1 MKLLKHT
8 DKNYE
13 RRLKQLCAASSL
25 FDPKIEAGAR
35 SIVERV
41 AAKGDAALIEF
52 AKKFDGA
59 TLTAK
64 TLRVP
69 DAELTTAG
77 KSVDAKLKRAIRFAH
92 RNISQFHKQGLRKG
106 WSGCNAQGAK
116 VGEKFDAFERVGIYI
131 PGGTAPLMS
140 TALMTVTLAKVA
152 GCKEIVVC
160 TPCDKDGAVNPGLLH
175 AAKVAGATEIYRV
188 GGAHAI
194 AAMAHGT
201 KTIAPVQKIF
211 GPGNAYVVAAKRLL
225 VGHVSIDLLPGPS
238 EVLVLADET
247 ANPAFAAADILA
259 QAEHGSGHERC
270 WLVSAS
276 ERVIK
281 AVKQEIQK
289 QLPDRSRADY
299 IRKALKN
306 NGWLIQ
312 VKSRGEGIA
321 LANRLAPEHCEVMV
335 KNPREAAKEI
345 VTAGALFLGNT
356 SPTVTGDYVAGPS
369 HTLPTGGAGAS
380 FPGLTVDMFQRR
392 TSVVEYT
399 PAALRKSI
407 EAVEQFAGVEGLDA
421 HGRSASI
428 RLDS

>member
-41 AAKGDAALIEF
+41 AAKGDAALIQF

-69 DAELTTAG
+69 DAELSAAG

-175 AAKVAGATEIYRV
+175 AAKIAGATEIYRV

-407 EAVEQFAGVEGLDA
+407 EAIEQFAGVEGLDA

>member
-52 AKKFDGA
+52 AKKYDGA

-69 DAELTTAG
+69 DAELAAAG

-106 WSGCNAQGAK
+106 WSGRNAQGAK

-276 ERVIK
+276 ERVIN
-281 AVKQEIQK
+281 AVEQEIQK

-407 EAVEQFAGVEGLDA
+407 EAIEQFAGVEGLDA

>member
-25 FDPKIEAGAR
+25 FDPTIEAGAR

-69 DAELTTAG
+69 DAELAAAG

-175 AAKVAGATEIYRV
+175 AAKIAGATEIYRV

-407 EAVEQFAGVEGLDA
+407 EAIEQFAGVEGLDA

>member
-41 AAKGDAALIEF
+41 AAKGDAALIQF

-69 DAELTTAG
+69 DAELAAAG

-175 AAKVAGATEIYRV
+175 AAKIAGATEIYRV

-281 AVKQEIQK
+281 AVEREIQK

-299 IRKALKN
+299 IRKALRN

>member
-41 AAKGDAALIEF
+41 AAKGDAALIQF

-69 DAELTTAG
+69 DAELAAAG

-106 WSGCNAQGAK
+106 WSGRNAQGAK

-175 AAKVAGATEIYRV
+175 AAKIAGATEIYRV

-211 GPGNAYVVAAKRLL
+211 GPGNAYVVTAKRLL

-407 EAVEQFAGVEGLDA
+407 EAIEQFAGVEGLDA

>member
-69 DAELTTAG
+69 DAELSAAG

-175 AAKVAGATEIYRV
+175 AAKIAGATEIYRV

-407 EAVEQFAGVEGLDA
+407 EAIEQFAGVEGLDA

>member
-69 DAELTTAG
+69 DAELAAAG
-77 KSVDAKLKRAIRFAH
+77 KSVDAKLKGAIRFAH

-175 AAKVAGATEIYRV
+175 AAKIAGATEIYRV

-407 EAVEQFAGVEGLDA
+407 EAIEQFAGVEGLDA